1 MFSGS
6 VPGCSVLLTVVRLRM
21 INIQT
26 TVFTRLHN
34 YLAKEIKVKN
44 VTRRFDVSNISYQ
57 E

>member
-1 MFSGS
+1 MFSVS
-6 VPGCSVLLTVVRLRM
+6 VPSCSVLLTVVRLRM

-26 TVFTRLHN
+26 TVFTRLDN